1 MNSIMNSLDQGAL
14 YFFWVRAVI
23 LIVEVFILLRKKGRN
38 SDVLPNIVCGVII
51 FAFLK
56 LAGSGVTFGFMVF
69 IASFGRETL
78 AFSWWLLLLTIIAV
92 DFGYYISHFLSHKV
106 RFMWADHSVHHSSRE
121 FDFSTALRGSF
132 INGVYSWLPVTP
144 LLLLGVS
151 PLLVVW
157 CRALVNDYTF
167 FLHTRYI
174 GKLGWLEW
182 VLNTPSHH
190 RVHHASNARYIDK
203 NFGFL
208 LIIWD
213 RLFGTFASE
222 SETCVYGS
230 GSPPTRNPLR
240 VICAGWI
247 ALLQDLNQ
255 ASDWKDRTRLFFRTR
270 HKSALTGRDA

>member
-1 MNSIMNSLDQGAL
+1 MNSLDQGAF
-14 YFFWVRAVI
+14 YFFWVRAVV
-23 LIVEVFILLRKKGRN
+23 LTVEVLILLRKKGRN
-38 SDVLPNIVCGVII
+38 SDVIPNIVCGVVI

-56 LAGSGVTFGFMVF
+56 LAGSGITLGFMVF
-69 IASFGRETL
+69 IASFGRDTL

-92 DFGYYISHFLSHKV
+92 DFGYYIAHFLSHKV

-132 INGVYSWLPVTP
+132 INGVYSWLPVAP

-190 RVHHASNARYIDK
+190 RVHHASNGCYIDK

-222 SETCVYGS
+222 REDCIYGT
-230 GSPPTRNPLR
+230 GTPPTRNPVR
-240 VICAGWI
+240 VIFDGWI
-247 ALLQDLNQ
+247 SLWHDLAQ
-255 ASDWKDRTRLFFRTR
+255 AESWRERTKLFCRTRRR
-270 HKSALTGRDA
+270 SMMIGRNIG